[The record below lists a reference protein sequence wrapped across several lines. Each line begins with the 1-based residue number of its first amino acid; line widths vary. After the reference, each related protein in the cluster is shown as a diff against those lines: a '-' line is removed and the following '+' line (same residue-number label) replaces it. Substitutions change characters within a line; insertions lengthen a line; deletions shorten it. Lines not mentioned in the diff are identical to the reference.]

1 MNIKKSWR
9 ILLKHKIVIIVII
22 IIFSV
27 SITSLS
33 IFSPSV
39 ISFIFP
45 QEHIQLVDVKYP
57 SEVYRSDNV
66 PISVSVANVGG
77 IGKDVLIEV
86 SSKDSPTLPLETL
99 LNAQGPVTNLTIFL
113 PVKTRGEQAFTVKVY
128 WIGFLGIY
136 KEEQQSVD
144 KTFKVLAADY
154 EVTPSPSFANIAENF
169 DWSLQ
174 IVNVGNTA
182 AEHLIVQVVE
192 KDPLSII
199 QPDSKTID
207 NFGVNESRKITFS
220 FTVPHDAN
228 EGDCTIKV
236 NFITTYSSGVAEVLS
251 HDFTVKLQKS
261 PTQVQIENTQFW
273 LLAIAGLIAA
283 ALFLFSLSKRK
294 H

>member
-33 IFSPSV
+33 IFSPYV

-66 PISVSVANVGG
+66 PILVSVANVGG

-86 SSKDSPTLPLETL
+86 SSKDNPTISLETSV
-99 LNAQGPVTNLTIFL
+99 NASVPVVNLPISL
-113 PVKTRGEQAFTVKVY
+113 PVKTMGEQAFTVKVS
-128 WIGFLGIY
+128 WIGLFGVC
-136 KEEQQSVD
+136 KVEQESVD
-144 KTFKVLAADY
+144 KTFKCLAADY
-154 EVTPSPSFANIAENF
+154 EVTSSPSFANIAENF

-207 NFGVNESRKITFS
+207 NFGVNESKEITFS
-220 FTVPHDAN
+220 FSVPHDAN
-228 EGDCTIKV
+228 EGDCIIKV
-236 NFITTYSSGVAEVLS
+236 NFITTYTNGATEILS

-261 PTQVQIENTQFW
+261 PTEVQIGNSVYW
-273 LLAIAGLIAA
+273 IYAIAALIIAI
-283 ALFLFSLSKRK
+283 LFLVGVSKRK